1 MKTSKSV
8 VLAAL
13 ALLGSSLAT
22 SASAASAQEALA
34 ASLSETSNEI
44 ARTGNQIQTAV
55 KSLEAL
61 TSQTKGDLRPTYE
74 AFTTAIAET
83 QSSAKYTVARA
94 TKMRDDMVN
103 YFTKWQSE
111 VAAINNPD
119 VKASAQKRLSSVQQ
133 GYEQLTSDLT
143 VVGQQFKPLL
153 SDLNDIKTAL
163 DNDLTVGGVK
173 NLKKVSKSASSQME
187 SLHKSLNG
195 VLKKLNETQK
205 MLGSST
211 GK

>member
-1 MKTSKSV
+1 MKASKFV
-8 VLAAL
+8 IAAL
-13 ALLGSSLAT
+13 GLLVSSVTT
-22 SASAASAQEALA
+22 SVFAASAQDALA
-34 ASLSETSNEI
+34 ASLAETSNEI
-44 ARTGNQIQTAV
+44 ARTGNQLQTAV

-83 QSSAKYTVARA
+83 QSSAKYTVDRA
-94 TKMRDDMVN
+94 QKMRDDMVN
-103 YFTKWQSE
+103 YFTKWQTE
-111 VAAINNPD
+111 VAGINNPD

-133 GYEQLTSDLT
+133 GYEQLTGDLAT
-143 VVGQQFKPLL
+143 VGQQFRPLL

-163 DNDLTVGGVK
+163 DSDLTVAGVK

-195 VLKKLNETQK
+195 VLKKLNDTQK